1 MKKLITTT
9 VALVTT
15 LSLALLLGTGPV
27 ASSGCNPV
35 NGHLVE
41 DLVPGPGFQTA
52 GRFWG
57 AIQGTYE
64 FTLTSASPTGDPTI
78 STVVHFVGHSTVRTR
93 TGDLRFTE
101 AGALDTAGVGN
112 YADLM
117 TITGGTGAWATASG
131 QIHLMGFFSG
141 ASGHGEGDY
150 RGEVCGG

>member
-1 MKKLITTT
+1 MKKFITTT

-57 AIQGTYE
+57 AIQAPTSSRSPVPARPVIRPSQRSCTSWVTAQFARGPATY
-64 FTLTSASPTGDPTI
+64 ASPRQGRSTRPVLATTPT
-78 STVVHFVGHSTVRTR
+78 
-93 TGDLRFTE
+93 
-101 AGALDTAGVGN
+101 
-112 YADLM
+112 
-117 TITGGTGAWATASG
+117 
-131 QIHLMGFFSG
+131 
-141 ASGHGEGDY
+141 
-150 RGEVCGG
+150 